1 MGIGIHMDKY
11 AVFGN
16 PIAQSK
22 SPIIHSMFAL
32 QTGQQL
38 TYTAE
43 LIEKEKFAAESCRQL
58 RKLKGANVTVP
69 FKQEAF
75 ELVDML
81 SRRARQAGAVN
92 TIVKQSDGTL
102 MGDNTDG
109 VGLVN
114 DITRNLAWIISGKR
128 VLILGAG
135 GAVRGALGPILAE
148 EPAELCIANRTQSK
162 AEQLAQAF
170 SGMGNI
176 KSCAFEEIEG
186 TFDLIINGTSAS
198 LFGDLPAIP
207 ASCIADTTAC
217 YDMMYD
223 LEKPTI
229 FNDWVSKNGCTLV
242 SDGFGMLVEQAAEAF
257 ELWRGVRPQ
266 TAPVI
271 EYFRRGHQ
279 G

>member
-1 MGIGIHMDKY
+1 MDKY

-16 PIAQSK
+16 PIGQSK
-22 SPIIHSMFAL
+22 SPLIHSLFAL
-32 QTGQQL
+32 QTGQKL
-38 TYTAE
+38 SYTAQ
-43 LIEKEKFAAESCRQL
+43 LIDTDKFASEGCRQM

-69 FKQEAF
+69 FKQDAF
-75 ELVDML
+75 EMVDMV

-114 DITRNLAWIISGKR
+114 DITRNLQWIIAGKR

-148 EPAELCIANRTQSK
+148 EPGELCIANRTVTK
-162 AEQLAQAF
+162 ADQLAQAF

-176 KSCAFEEIEG
+176 TSCAFDAVSG
-186 TFDLIINGTSAS
+186 RFDIIINGTSAS
-198 LFGDLPAIP
+198 LFGELPPIP
-207 ASCIADTTAC
+207 SSCIDEHTAC

-223 LEKPTI
+223 LEKPTV
-229 FNDWVSKNGCTLV
+229 FNHWVAEQGGQHIA
-242 SDGFGMLVEQAAEAF
+242 DGFGMLVEQAAEAF

-271 EYFRRGHQ
+271 EKLRGLS
-279 G
+279 